1 MRKAPR
7 HSPPSNPSGEVG
19 YRRPPA
25 HTRFK
30 PGQSGN
36 PKGRPSGKKAVPEA
50 DPLQIFGTLLRKIL
64 KEKLVLRD
72 GDRTRRV
79 SKLEAVLRSLVA
91 QAAKGEVRVVAMV
104 LELLKTAPQAASSE
118 QNGSAPNAEDTGIKV
133 SFVWPSF
140 RGETPEER
148 QERLQW
154 EEEAQRR
161 RSF

>member
-1 MRKAPR
+1 MTKAPR
-7 HSPPSNPSGEVG
+7 HSPPSSRSGEVG

-25 HTRFK
+25 HTRFR

-36 PKGRPSGKKAVPEA
+36 PKGRPSGKKAVPDT

-91 QAAKGEVRVVAMV
+91 RAVKGEVRVVAMV
-104 LELLKTAPQAASSE
+104 LEL
-118 QNGSAPNAEDTGIKV
+118 
-133 SFVWPSF
+133 
-140 RGETPEER
+140 
-148 QERLQW
+148 
-154 EEEAQRR
+154 
-161 RSF
+161 